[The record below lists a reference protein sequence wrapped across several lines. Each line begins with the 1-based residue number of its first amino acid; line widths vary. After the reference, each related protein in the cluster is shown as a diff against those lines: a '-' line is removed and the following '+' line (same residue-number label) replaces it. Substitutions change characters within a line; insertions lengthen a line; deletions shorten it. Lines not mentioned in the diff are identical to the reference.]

1 MPDRFETPDGGVVTE
16 TRRETK
22 KKTKPPRLYRVLLHN
37 DDYTTREFVVEVLTS
52 VFHKSEVEATEIMLK
67 VHNNGVGIAG
77 VYTRDVAE
85 TKALTVEHLA
95 RQNGYP
101 LRLSVEPED

>member
-1 MPDRFETPDGGVVTE
+1 
-16 TRRETK
+16 
-22 KKTKPPRLYRVLLHN
+22 
-37 DDYTTREFVVEVLTS
+37 
-52 VFHKSEVEATEIMLK
+52 MLK

-95 RQNGYP
+95 RQNGFP